1 MGASR
6 EKDQADFDLERFVE
20 IFDEAM
26 TSTNPAV
33 QKAFKNL
40 LMVASIVNSD
50 TRSNPVTKGPLRRLV
65 DDLYHVNRRVS
76 QLEDRIPRESSP
88 REVDYEKI
96 VAMNQALT
104 PAPMMIPA
112 QQLEN
117 IKKPNTSR
125 PRLTQSDKNI
135 SITMT
140 F

>member
-112 QQLEN
+112 QHLEN
-117 IKKPNTSR
+117 IKKNV
-125 PRLTQSDKNI
+125 
-135 SITMT
+135 
-140 F
+140 